1 MKHTQLAKNDRGQA
15 LTEYLI
21 LVLLIAVAAITT
33 VQGLGGRVKAKLKV
47 ISNQI
52 NGVSVEDVR

>member
-1 MKHTQLAKNDRGQA
+1 MKHRFFKKSESGQA

-33 VQGLGGRVKAKLKV
+33 VQGLGGRVKTKLKV

-52 NGVSVEDVR
+52 NGVSIEDVR

>member
-1 MKHTQLAKNDRGQA
+1 MKPFETIRNNRGQA

-33 VQGLGGRVKAKLKV
+33 VQGLGSRVKSKLKV

-52 NGVSVEDVR
+52 NGVSIEDVR